1 MALYKCCIIIIIIIN
16 NESHS
21 LHYLL
26 PVKRDTQLI
35 GRLQLIL
42 HSVCGLI
49 DLKIRS
55 YPFAY
60 LTISNTCDILFYCV
74 CFSFVLLLICVSVI
88 IQLMAATKQ

>member
-1 MALYKCCIIIIIIIN
+1 MLGIQSLADRRSELCRTLFTQIVN

-26 PVKRDTQLI
+26 PVKRDSQLVVY

-42 HSVCGLI
+42 HSVRGPI

-60 LTISNTCDILFYCV
+60 LTISDTCDILIYCV
-74 CFSFVLLLICVSVI
+74 CSSFV
-88 IQLMAATKQ
+88 